1 MCKVLF
7 LLSLQVF
14 GVTAT
19 PARGS
24 SKDRI
29 EANMNTLLGILH
41 VPEHHMI
48 IIRDDN
54 KVILQTIPQAKPETL
69 YVKSRTSDVEFIK
82 FLAEFL
88 RELITKTLPNHF
100 TSNGLRLLNNQAPP
114 STYALLENE
123 DNKGRFQQW
132 KGGLIRR
139 LSSQDTSE
147 VIKKDVEDSLWV
159 ICTIQETVDKC
170 KDVGFEAAL
179 SDLNSLLLSKER
191 EFSEAMNR
199 VSETLESQDELLFF
213 KLNAAFFGNHQVR
226 MLNKS
231 TPMAGSTAP
240 SECGNFP
247 KFAKLVE
254 IIAGYKDREDIHGI
268 VFVRT
273 RLGAEWITNALQQSL
288 LNPYFAF
295 RKIIGRGKRN
305 NSDRLAITVFYS
317 ILQYCERQVFR
328 A

>member
-1 MCKVLF
+1 
-7 LLSLQVF
+7 
-14 GVTAT
+14 
-19 PARGS
+19 
-24 SKDRI
+24 
-29 EANMNTLLGILH
+29 MNTLLEILD
-41 VPEHHMI
+41 VPEHHMVI
-48 IIRDDN
+48 INDDN
-54 KVILQTIPQAKPETL
+54 EVILQTIPQAKPETL
-69 YVKSRTSDVEFIK
+69 YVKSRTSDVEFIR
-82 FLAEFL
+82 FLVEFL
-88 RELITKTLPNHF
+88 RELITRTLPDHF
-100 TSNGLRLLNNQAPP
+100 TSNGLSSLNNQAPP
-114 STYALLENE
+114 STYALLDNE

-147 VIKKDVEDSLWV
+147 AIKKDVEDSLWA

-179 SDLNSLLLSKER
+179 SDLNSLLLTKER

-199 VSETLESQDELLFF
+199 VCESLESQHELLFF
-213 KLNAAFFGNHQVR
+213 KLHAAFFGNHQVR

-231 TPMAGSTAP
+231 TSMAGSTAP

-254 IIAGYKDREDIHGI
+254 IIAEYKDREDIHGI

-273 RLGAEWITNALQQSL
+273 RLGADWIANALQQSY
-288 LNPYFAF
+288 LNPYFSF
-295 RKIIGRGKRN
+295 SKIVGRGKRN
-305 NSDRLAITVFYS
+305 NSDKLAIAVFHS
-317 ILQYCERQVFR
+317 LLQYCKKQVFR